1 MSEQSRVV
9 RRGLLIGG
17 TEVPAADGGETA
29 DIDPYTAEVYATVAA
44 GRAVDVTRAVD
55 AAAQAFPAWAAAPAT
70 DRQAVLDR
78 AAGLLTDRLAE
89 FTDILRHETG
99 GTAKW
104 ARFNIL
110 GAARLMQEAT
120 KSAACRSV
128 EAPRPP
134 AAGDWS
140 EIAYEAAGVVAA
152 IVPWN
157 APLVLAIRAVTVALA
172 VGNTVVLRPSEDA
185 PITSGLFLADV
196 LAEAGLPAG
205 VMNVVTNDRED
216 AAEVVAALIGDPR
229 VRRVGFTGSTG
240 VGQIVGELAGKHLT
254 PVVLEL
260 GGKNPIIVLDDAD
273 LDQAVAQILFTRFMN
288 SGQICLS
295 VDRIILHENIAEE
308 FTSRFVK
315 RARLLGQ
322 GDPSHADTVVG
333 PLINGRAVER
343 VAALVAD
350 ATGKGAALLVGGG
363 AAADGVFPAT
373 VLAGI
378 TPDMRIYHE
387 EIFGPVG
394 CLYTVESDDAAV
406 ALANDTAY
414 GLASAVFSSDR
425 ARALAV
431 ARRLRHGTTHIN
443 HHTVDEDPFSPV
455 SSFRDSGFGSHWD
468 PEFFT
473 QSRLLQQTD
482 APAALP
488 F

>member
-1 MSEQSRVV
+1 MTNQAGPI

-17 TEVPAADGGETA
+17 AEVPALSAKSTS
-29 DIDPYTAEVYATVAA
+29 DINPFTLEVFAMVAA
-44 GRAVDVTRAVD
+44 GRAADVTSAVD
-55 AAAQAFPAWAAAPAT
+55 AAQLAFPGWAALPAT
-70 DRQAVLDR
+70 ERTAVLDR
-78 AAGLLTDRLAE
+78 AAGLLAERLGE
-89 FTDILRHETG
+89 FTELLRCETG
-99 GTAKW
+99 GTQKW
-104 ARFNIL
+104 ARFNII
-110 GAARLMQEAT
+110 GASRLMIEAT
-120 KSAACRSV
+120 KAVAGYEIAA
-128 EAPRPP
+128 APHDGT
-134 AAGDWS
+134 GDWS
-140 EIAYEAAGVVAA
+140 EITYEAAGVVAA

-205 VMNVVTNDRED
+205 VLNVITNDRED

-240 VGQIVGELAGKHLT
+240 VGEIVGELAGKHLT

-273 LDQAVAQILFTRFMN
+273 LEQAVAEILFTRFMN

-308 FTSRFVK
+308 FTTRFVR
-315 RARLLGQ
+315 RARFLDQ
-322 GDPSHADTVVG
+322 GDPSHPDTVVG

-343 VAALVAD
+343 VTALVAD
-350 ATGKGAALLVGGG
+350 ATDKGAAMLVGGG
-363 AAADGVFPAT
+363 PAVDGVFPAT

-378 TPDMRIYHE
+378 TPDMRIHHE
-387 EIFGPVG
+387 EIFGPVA

-406 ALANDTAY
+406 ALANDTDY

-431 ARRLRHGTTHIN
+431 ARRLRHGTTHVN

-468 PEFFT
+468 REFFT